1 MGFESPSLRQMEPII
16 LLIAEYLREQGY
28 RIGVSN
34 NHQITIWYKNA
45 VVAKVYRFRESEHII
60 GISTGKNIR
69 SYAAPPNLEVDVHDP
84 YSFPKILRHI
94 KNRGYLAFLDGRKR

>member
-1 MGFESPSLRQMEPII
+1 
-16 LLIAEYLREQGY
+16 LIAEYLKEQGY
-28 RIGVSN
+28 TVGISS
-34 NHQITIWYKNA
+34 NHQIAVFYKK
-45 VVAKVYRFRESEHII
+45 VIVAKVYRFRETEHKI

-94 KNRGYLAFLDGRKR
+94 RNRGYLAFLEDGRNH